1 MSNVDRMIDNLT
13 PAIDQ
18 KCAELRAARK
28 ERLEA
33 RLFVLLCAMVVLIPA
48 LLVFAGVSLTALIA
62 PLAFLSLSV
71 ILLLPVLLSGKAA
84 NQGEMG
90 YEQT

>member
-1 MSNVDRMIDNLT
+1 MKPNVDRMLDDLS
-13 PAIDQ
+13 PAIEQ
-18 KCAELRAARK
+18 KCAELRAARR
-28 ERLEA
+28 ERLQG
-33 RLFVLLCAMVVLIPA
+33 RVFVLLCIMVVLIPA
-48 LLVFAGVSLTALIA
+48 LLVFAGVSLTVLIA

-71 ILLLPVLLSGKAA
+71 ILLLPVLLSGK